1 MDDDFP
7 YINRELSWLDFND
20 RVLAIAD
27 DETVPLLERAKFL
40 AIHSSNLDEFFQVR
54 VAGVVNQLAAGVGKL
69 APDAMNRSQILA
81 GIREKVQQ
89 QHERAERIFHT
100 ELVPALATEGIAYSN
115 WQSLDD
121 DDREFLDV
129 MFRDRMFPVL
139 TPLAVDPAHPFPYI
153 SNKSLNLAVFLRHPE
168 GGALQ
173 FARVKVPPIL
183 PRFVVMPDGERFV
196 PLEQVIAVH
205 LGELFPG
212 MDVVSHVPFRVTR
225 DTDIEIDDDTAA
237 DLMEEIE
244 SQLARRRFGGAVR
257 LEVEQH
263 VEDEALELLQREL
276 RIDPQHIYLLDG
288 PLDMTGLWS
297 LYNLDRPELKY
308 ETYTPQIPP
317 AFLRARAAGRS
328 IWATLRDQDV
338 LVHHPYESFVS
349 SVEEFVARAAKDPWT
364 LAIKMTLYR
373 TASDSTIV
381 DSLIE
386 AAQAGKQVVVLV
398 ELKARFDEEANIGF
412 ARRLER
418 AGVHVAYGLVGL
430 KTHSKTALVVRQE
443 GDTIR
448 RYGHIGTGNYNAQTA
463 RIYED
468 LGVFTSDPE
477 VGADLTYLFNSL
489 TGYSADDKFNR
500 LVIAPQSV
508 RPAILELIDIES
520 HYDDGHIVMKMNSLV
535 DPEIIQALYEA
546 SRRGTRVDLIVR
558 GICCLVPDI
567 EGVSENINVVSIVGR
582 YLEHSRIYR
591 FGSAARGYHHLI
603 GSADMMQRNL
613 DGRVECLAPVSSPND
628 VDRLNRMIDLY
639 LDEDAIAWHLDNEGV
654 WSLHRD
660 EHSFDVQEAMEQGAA
675 AAYLY
680 GRQETI

>member
-1 MDDDFP
+1 MDESFP

-27 DETVPLLERAKFL
+27 DPSVPLLERAKFL
-40 AIHSSNLDEFFQVR
+40 AIHTSNLDEFFQVR

-69 APDAMNRSQILA
+69 GPDGMNRSEILS
-81 GIREKVQQ
+81 GIRSKVTQQ
-89 QHERAERIFHT
+89 YERIERIFHD
-100 ELVPALATEGIAYSN
+100 ELVPALASEGISFSN
-115 WQSLDD
+115 WESLGDEDRDFLDD
-121 DDREFLDV
+121 
-129 MFRDRMFPVL
+129 MFHDLMFPVL

-173 FARVKVPPIL
+173 FARIKVPPNL
-183 PRFVVMPDGERFV
+183 PRLAVLPDGERFV
-196 PLEQVIAVH
+196 PIEQVISAH
-205 LGELFPG
+205 LDDLFPG

-225 DTDIEIDDDTAA
+225 DTDIEIDDDTGN

-244 SQLARRRFGGAVR
+244 SQLARRRFGGVIR
-257 LEVEQH
+257 LEVEAH
-263 VEDEALELLQREL
+263 VDDEALELLQREL
-276 RIDPQHIYLLDG
+276 QVDPQHSYLLDG

-297 LYNLDRPELKY
+297 LCALDRPKLKH

-328 IWATLRDQDV
+328 IWAMMRDQDV
-338 LVHHPYESFVS
+338 VVHHPYESFAA
-349 SVEEFVARAAKDPWT
+349 SVEEFINRAARDPWT

-373 TASDSTIV
+373 TAEDSAIV
-381 DSLIE
+381 ESLIE
-386 AAQAGKQVVVLV
+386 AAQAGKQVVVLI
-398 ELKARFDEEANIGF
+398 ELKARFDEEANIGW

-443 GDTIR
+443 GDAIR
-448 RYGHIGTGNYNAQTA
+448 RYGHIGTGNYNADTA
-463 RIYED
+463 RAYED
-468 LGVFTSDPE
+468 LGLFTADPE
-477 VGADLTYLFNSL
+477 VGSDLTQLFNSL
-489 TGYSADDKFNR
+489 TGYSAQQAFRR
-500 LVIAPQSV
+500 LVVAPQAV

-535 DPEIIQALYEA
+535 DPEVIEALYAA
-546 SRRGTRVDLIVR
+546 SQRGTQVDLIVR
-558 GICCLVPDI
+558 GICGLVPDV
-567 EGVSENINVVSIVGR
+567 EGVSENVRVISIVGR

-591 FGSAARGYHHLI
+591 FGSEARGHRHLI

-613 DGRVECLAPVSSPND
+613 DGRVEALVPLSSTSD
-628 VDRLNRMIDLY
+628 TERLDRMIDLY
-639 LDEDAIAWHLDNEGV
+639 LDEDTIAWHLDNEGV

-660 EHSFDVQEAMEQGAA
+660 EESFDLQEAIEQGAA
-675 AAYLY
+675 AAHIL
-680 GRQETI
+680 GRPETI